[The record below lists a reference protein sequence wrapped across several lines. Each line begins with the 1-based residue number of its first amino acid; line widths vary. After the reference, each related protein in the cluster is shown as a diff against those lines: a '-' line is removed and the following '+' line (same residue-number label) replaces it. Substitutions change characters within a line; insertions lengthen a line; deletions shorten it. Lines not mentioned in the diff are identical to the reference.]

1 MRYQLLTVSMLAA
14 AGLAGGCG
22 GSANRVPDVEGD
34 RLDVAQQRLDEAGLD
49 YELIGGAP
57 RRNRSSWRVCDQRP
71 APGKRA
77 ESVELQ
83 VARSCGGL
91 PSLSTVPNVIGL
103 SLDEAKRELAERGID
118 YYVDDDGTGEVV
130 VDSAWTV
137 CDQWPYSGEG
147 SETVELSV
155 EHICDDDEEDDDDDF

>member
-1 MRYQLLTVSMLAA
+1 MRYGRLCFLVLATA
-14 AGLAGGCG
+14 FLVTGCG
-22 GSANRVPDVEGD
+22 GESNRVPDLEGD
-34 RLDVAQQRLDEAGLD
+34 RLDVAQRRLDDAGLD
-49 YELIGGAP
+49 YELTGGAP

-77 ESVELQ
+77 ESVELL
-83 VARSCGGL
+83 VARSCGGVPPL
-91 PSLSTVPNVIGL
+91 ATVPYVVGL
-103 SLDEAKRELAERGID
+103 SLDEAKHELAERGID
-118 YYVDDDGTGEVV
+118 YYVDDEGTGEVV

-155 EHICDDDEEDDDDDF
+155 EHICDDEEEDDDDDF